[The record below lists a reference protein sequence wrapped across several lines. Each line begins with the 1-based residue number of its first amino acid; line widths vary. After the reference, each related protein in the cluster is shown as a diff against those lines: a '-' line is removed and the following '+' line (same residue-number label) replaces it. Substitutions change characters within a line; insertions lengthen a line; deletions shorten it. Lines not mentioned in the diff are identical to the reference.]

1 MELGRIVDLQ
11 HVWEADSASLQ
22 GTYSTPDRLVVPD
35 RCRSYCHRFLLL
47 QRGPAGWVAKRTIK
61 LVTHAAFLSFSDESA
76 K

>member
-11 HVWEADSASLQ
+11 HVWEADSGHVLH
-22 GTYSTPDRLVVPD
+22 PDRLVVPD

-47 QRGPAGWVAKRTIK
+47 QRGLAGWVAKRTIK